1 MQKNKQKNQ
10 NYVLACQIPPQNKM
24 GLRCLKPTQ
33 HTVGEA
39 RRLSLLALGKRGS
52 LKLLPYYYR
61 SITKT
66 ST

>member
-1 MQKNKQKNQ
+1 M
-10 NYVLACQIPPQNKM
+10 V
-24 GLRCLKPTQ
+24 LRCLAPIQ

-39 RRLSLLALGKRGS
+39 RRLSLLALWKRGS
-52 LKLLPYYYR
+52 LRLLPYYYR

>member
-1 MQKNKQKNQ
+1 M
-10 NYVLACQIPPQNKM
+10 V
-24 GLRCLKPTQ
+24 LRCLTPTQ

>member
-1 MQKNKQKNQ
+1 M
-10 NYVLACQIPPQNKM
+10 VLRY
-24 GLRCLKPTQ
+24 LTPTQ
-33 HTVGEA
+33 HSVGEA

-61 SITKT
+61 PITKT